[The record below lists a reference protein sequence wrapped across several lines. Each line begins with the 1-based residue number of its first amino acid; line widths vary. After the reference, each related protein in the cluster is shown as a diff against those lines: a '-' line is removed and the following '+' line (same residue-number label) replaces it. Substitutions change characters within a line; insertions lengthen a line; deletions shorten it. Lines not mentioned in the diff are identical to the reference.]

1 MKTLDVQ
8 ARRRWWGEGAG
19 GDLDLLLEFF
29 VFFRR
34 KESNQ
39 NKRNNLR
46 GRGPFAK
53 KEEIERQV
61 HTLRLT

>member
-1 MKTLDVQ
+1 M
-8 ARRRWWGEGAG
+8 GEGAG

-29 VFFRR
+29 MFFRR
-34 KESNQ
+34 KERNQ